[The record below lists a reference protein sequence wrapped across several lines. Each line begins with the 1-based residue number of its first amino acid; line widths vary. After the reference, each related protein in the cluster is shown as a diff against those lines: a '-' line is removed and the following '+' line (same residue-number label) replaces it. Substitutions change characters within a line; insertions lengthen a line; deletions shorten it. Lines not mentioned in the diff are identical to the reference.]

1 MVRTR
6 LNLPLNRLLINGHWR
21 RAFDIATGSLDET
34 TAIGDLMLLYVHLAM
49 HLPHKLILITLL
61 VPIAAAALADFVV
74 SVSILGRPSE
84 VGALPRSIDRQRRVD
99 IAQIYVARL
108 VRTVL
113 VNRIQSSLL
122 VGLHGDFLLHRE
134 LLFML
139 FGC

>member
-1 MVRTR
+1 M
-6 LNLPLNRLLINGHWR
+6 
-21 RAFDIATGSLDET
+21 
-34 TAIGDLMLLYVHLAM
+34 
-49 HLPHKLILITLL
+49 
-61 VPIAAAALADFVV
+61 